1 MVSYRKRSTATL
13 LFLVSLVLTAC
24 DSRTPDATSS
34 AASTDSPPAKP
45 LLSKGDLCRSLLSG
59 QHLDTQSLLDLI
71 YEINPTH
78 SEPYSGADSDCYR
91 VATRKLGLRK

>member
-1 MVSYRKRSTATL
+1 MMSYRKRSTAAL
-13 LFLVSLVLTAC
+13 LVLGSLVLAAC
-24 DSRTPDATSS
+24 DSRTSDATGS
-34 AASTDSPPAKP
+34 AASADSPPAKP

-59 QHLDTQSLLDLI
+59 QHVDTQSLLDLT

-91 VATRKLGLRK
+91 VATHELELSK